1 MHPLEGAHKKERTS
15 GRTTNEG
22 WTSCESI
29 LRLNQLRMIA
39 EIHENTCDEAR
50 PIESAS
56 KSVLNVEMRDQ
67 AIVRQLLNRCC
78 HHYPWQI

>member
-1 MHPLEGAHKKERTS
+1 
-15 GRTTNEG
+15 
-22 WTSCESI
+22 
-29 LRLNQLRMIA
+29 MIA